1 MNNIVEVNQ
10 FLLFQRLRWRL
21 LRNNLRVL
29 LRGSLV
35 RVATILLCSLLIWG
49 SLFVICYLGFQEL
62 KSPGRWGVPLN
73 MRIMVRVFDMLFIAL
88 TVLLVFSTGIILYS
102 SLFSSAETSFLLSS
116 PMRAD
121 QIFAYKFLGAVAFS
135 SWAFVLLGSPILI
148 AYGIQVEN
156 GAPWY
161 YYVVLPLFFLG
172 FVLLPGCLGALR
184 TLFLVNYGPRHRTQV
199 LLVILLVLGACIYLW
214 ITRWIPGT
222 RTILTRDWVNDLL
235 AGVALFG
242 GPWMP
247 AHWMAQGLQSAAR
260 EEVGDMFYNLALVW
274 SNGLFLYVVTAWLA
288 GRSYR
293 RGFNRVFTG
302 GTLKRRYGGGRLDAA
317 LGKFLFFLDPQT
329 RLLIVKD
336 FRTFRRDPA

>member
-161 YYVVLPLFFLG
+161 YYVVLP
-172 FVLLPGCLGALR
+172 
-184 TLFLVNYGPRHRTQV
+184 
-199 LLVILLVLGACIYLW
+199 
-214 ITRWIPGT
+214 
-222 RTILTRDWVNDLL
+222 
-235 AGVALFG
+235 
-242 GPWMP
+242 
-247 AHWMAQGLQSAAR
+247 
-260 EEVGDMFYNLALVW
+260 
-274 SNGLFLYVVTAWLA
+274 
-288 GRSYR
+288 
-293 RGFNRVFTG
+293 
-302 GTLKRRYGGGRLDAA
+302 
-317 LGKFLFFLDPQT
+317 
-329 RLLIVKD
+329 
-336 FRTFRRDPA
+336 